1 MILCQDNVIMDTISG
16 CPLRYLIHNHLP
28 GTMSTKLSAQL
39 ELCHAYARAVATF
52 DLDALRTLRTLC
64 SSDITVSFLPKSF
77 GAPIIKGIDMFL
89 GAMTHVMGYGI
100 TEVKW
105 EIDEEEVMESEGRV
119 WFFVCPSYVLSEMYV
134 ETDSMLLD
142 LRSTSPARIASARR
156 FIIR

>member
-1 MILCQDNVIMDTISG
+1 MILCQDNVIMNTISE

-52 DLDALRTLRTLC
+52 DLDALRTLC
-64 SSDITVSFLPKSF
+64 APDITVSFLPKSF
-77 GAPIIKGIDMFL
+77 GAPIIKGIDTFL

-105 EIDEEEVMESEGRV
+105 EIDKEEVMESEGRV
-119 WFFVCPSYVLSEMYV
+119 WFFVCPSYVLFEMYV
-134 ETDSMLLD
+134 KTDSMLLD